1 MTAPTSAQGII
12 CHKQVYT
19 YISAK
24 SRLHKL
30 QLLVNTLITIV
41 TTLIGKITQV
51 IFTLIHEAIAKCKQ
65 VIVGKELRI
74 AV

>member
-1 MTAPTSAQGII
+1 MKVSA
-12 CHKQVYT
+12 
-19 YISAK
+19 YISVK
-24 SRLHKL
+24 SRLHTL
-30 QLLVNTLITIV
+30 QLLVNTFITIV

-65 VIVGKELRI
+65 IIVGKELRI